1 MTKLSRSAAVV
12 VFCLGALAFSIAALS
27 NGRLNDYSAQV
38 ILIVCGAMLIL
49 LIDAVQAVL
58 NGHEATEFQLN
69 FRPQNIRSALD
80 SIHIG
85 EYTEAESPAVSELHL
100 GYEQEPYDPILR
112 LALAR
117 VEIERNLRR
126 ICNESDLRNSSNLLG
141 MADRLSAGGI
151 IPLALSS
158 AIRDVVPIANRAV
171 HGLDLGT
178 EQTGELV
185 ALGRE
190 VVGLLRNI
198 KGHKAAEKSLEN
210 ESVAP

>member
-1 MTKLSRSAAVV
+1 
-12 VFCLGALAFSIAALS
+12 LGALAFSIAALS
-27 NGRLNDYSAQV
+27 TGRLNDYSAQV

-49 LIDAVQAVL
+49 LIDAVQAVM
-58 NGHEATEFQLN
+58 NGREVPEFQLN
-69 FRPQNIRSALD
+69 FKPQNIRRALD
-80 SIHIG
+80 GIQIG
-85 EYTEAESPAVSELHL
+85 EYIEVERPAISEFHL

-117 VEIERNLRR
+117 VEIERNLKR
-126 ICNESDLRNSSNLLG
+126 ISFESDLRDSSNILG
-141 MADRLSAGGI
+141 MADRLSAEGI

-185 ALGRE
+185 ALGQE

-198 KGHKAAEKSLEN
+198 KGRKAAEKNRRN
-210 ESVAP
+210 ET